1 MKSFKNWMEEQSG
14 NLSVEEIKQL
24 ADGVVST
31 AFDEMQGKEG
41 NPYDEEPE
49 YPYDSLSNALDS
61 ANQNGKD
68 TIMELGGNKTDQSI
82 FDVAFSEART
92 KYLHE
97 YRRNNFVKAY
107 HKEMSRD

>member
-31 AFDEMQGKEG
+31 AFDEMHGKEG
-41 NPYDEEPE
+41 NPYDEPE

-92 KYLHE
+92 KYLYE

>member
-14 NLSVEEIKQL
+14 NLSVEKIKQL

-31 AFDEMQGKEG
+31 AFDEMEVNEG
-41 NPYDEEPE
+41 DPYYEPE

-61 ANQNGKD
+61 ANQNGQD
-68 TIMELGGNKTDQSI
+68 TITELGGNKTDHSI
-82 FDVAFSEART
+82 FDIAFREART

-107 HKEMSRD
+107 HKERNE